1 MKGALLTAAA
11 LLGAAEAGVHK
22 MKLQKVPLS
31 EQLVSHHNSSRGIQ
45 VRHKILMEMATGI
58 SPD

>member
-1 MKGALLTAAA
+1 MKGAVLTAAA

-31 EQLVSHHNSSRGIQ
+31 EQLVGVPSPRQ
-45 VRHKILMEMATGI
+45 TKVRY
-58 SPD
+58 